1 MPYENSLVVLSMNGP
16 QLKAVLERAYRN
28 YYYYKYVAGYGGY
41 SYYTTCMLMPDAGNE
56 IIYYDGYPALPDLN
70 NVAGLTIQ
78 GVPVDFNDAA
88 TYYRVAT
95 VNYLAAGSCN
105 FNDAGANLWPLDQ
118 ITDTTQYYVRD
129 AVIDYVK
136 DNGTVN
142 PAIEGRLQFTD
153 IQPTTSSTTTTAP
166 TTTTTV
172 PDSTCTLKIIPKKLH
187 KLLGAVEPVKVFIF
201 IADTNSAF
209 SAGAKPVWGAD
220 SIKTMAAIPLG
231 KRMIIALVF
240 VRSFALE
247 AGDSAVTV
255 GDCAGSIEIKPF

>member
-1 MPYENSLVVLSMNGP
+1 
-16 QLKAVLERAYRN
+16 
-28 YYYYKYVAGYGGY
+28 
-41 SYYTTCMLMPDAGNE
+41 MLMPDAGNE
-56 IIYYDGYPALPDLN
+56 ITYYDGYPALPDRN
-70 NVAGLTIQ
+70 NVAGFKIQ

-88 TYYRVAT
+88 TYYRIAT

-105 FNDAGANLWPLDQ
+105 YNDAGANLWPLDQ

-172 PDSTCTLKIIPKKLH
+172 PDSTCKLKIIPKKLH

-201 IADTNSAF
+201 IADKNSAF
-209 SAGAKPVWGAD
+209 STGVQPVWGAD

-231 KRMIIALVF
+231 KRIIIALVF

>member
-1 MPYENSLVVLSMNGP
+1 M
-16 QLKAVLERAYRN
+16 
-28 YYYYKYVAGYGGY
+28 
-41 SYYTTCMLMPDAGNE
+41 
-56 IIYYDGYPALPDLN
+56 
-70 NVAGLTIQ
+70 
-78 GVPVDFNDAA
+78 PVDFSDAE
-88 TYYRVAT
+88 TYYNVST

-105 FNDAGANLWPLDQ
+105 FNDGGVSLWPLDQ
-118 ITDTTQYYVRD
+118 IVHDTQYYVRD
-129 AVIDYVK
+129 AVIEYIK
-136 DNGTVN
+136 NNGPIQ